1 MIKKNVFTVIG
12 AGRRVRQD
20 VIPVLNDLG
29 FTNNDI
35 SIYATREKYIYVRDT
50 RYKVN
55 AIKSLNQKSISEFVY
70 IAIPPLKL
78 SDTLKKVVEIDS
90 NCKIIADTPII
101 DSKIP
106 IEFKDKRIYVA
117 EDAAYISE
125 LLIKKNQILTFN
137 ILFLYK
143 SAYSYHG
150 VAFIESIL
158 SRIIFHFS
166 VFGLYFA
173 FCKKGIAIVV
183 GKDNYENG
191 NIALNFKTI
200 PFPSLN
206 KLEIELIG
214 GLSDYDSVSYR
225 FLDLK
230 RLGLKILI
238 DNFLK
243 KSNKLISLKQGF
255 NQYRKSK
262 MINLLG
268 EGLKKLIKLIKDNI

>member
-1 MIKKNVFTVIG
+1 MSQTASKYSSIVDFFFTLIFLRWPRPSQKLYVIS
-12 AGRRVRQD
+12 R
-20 VIPVLNDLG
+20 NSF
-29 FTNNDI
+29 FTF
-35 SIYATREKYIYVRDT
+35 SV
-50 RYKVN
+50 
-55 AIKSLNQKSISEFVY
+55 
-70 IAIPPLKL
+70 
-78 SDTLKKVVEIDS
+78 
-90 NCKIIADTPII
+90 
-101 DSKIP
+101 
-106 IEFKDKRIYVA
+106 
-117 EDAAYISE
+117 SE